1 MKVEKIMATDVGFCR
16 LEDTLI
22 KTAEIMRQ
30 KNCGGVAVV
39 DAENKVVGIIT
50 DRDICIAVAARNKKV
65 SQVKVKELTGGKI
78 IGCAA
83 NDKIEDALKKMRKN
97 QLKRLPVTDKSGKLV
112 GILSLTDILI
122 SVRKDKKLKKKV
134 YSTLIAI
141 FQPRPIVLQEVTD

>member
-1 MKVEKIMATDVGFCR
+1 MATDVGFCR

>member
-1 MKVEKIMATDVGFCR
+1 MMTDVGFCI
-16 LEDTLI
+16 LEDNLI
-22 KTAEIMRQ
+22 KAAEIMRQ
-30 KNCGGVAVV
+30 KDCGVV
-39 DAENKVVGIIT
+39 PVVNAKSKVVGIIT

-134 YSTLIAI
+134 YSTLKAI
-141 FQPRPIVLQEVTD
+141 FQSHPIVLQEVDD